1 MSLTSYLF
9 RNNAFE
15 FATDFK
21 QYKKLPSGV
30 YNVTV
35 DMQGRIYLTPE
46 NIQTETLIQLQD
58 SVMADIYKNV
68 DNFLTPKIKEGFD
81 RYGLVYKRGFL
92 LYGPPG
98 TGKTSLLNQVINL
111 CVEQKDIIVLRNP
124 RPDLVNMVVQS
135 VNTIE
140 ETKRTFMIIWEE
152 FEGTVHKHEAYLL
165 NLLDGLTQVQNVV
178 YFATTNY
185 IDKIPSRIRNRP
197 SRFADVI
204 EIGFPNR
211 ESRKTF
217 LEAKLHKT
225 DKIDVE
231 LWADLTEG
239 LTLDHLKDLIIS
251 VCVIGLSFDV
261 ALTKVKKLKTEDLMS
276 ARQRLRARR
285 YGNSADESNDEDN
298 LQAEVEIPVSD
309 LLE

>member
-9 RNNAFE
+9 RNNSFE

-21 QYKKLPSGV
+21 QHQKLPSGV
-30 YNVTV
+30 YNVSM
-35 DMQGRIYLTPE
+35 DMQGRIYLNPE
-46 NIQTETLIQLQD
+46 KIQTEKLIQLQD

-124 RPDLVNMVVQS
+124 RPDLVNMVVQNI
-135 VNTIE
+135 NTIE
-140 ETKRTFMIIWEE
+140 KTRRTFMIIWEE
-152 FEGTVHKHEAYLL
+152 FEGTVHQHEAHLL

-185 IDKIPSRIRNRP
+185 IDKIPSRIKNRP
-197 SRFADVI
+197 SRFADVV

-211 ESRKTF
+211 ASRKMF
-217 LEAKLHKT
+217 LENKLHKD
-225 DKIDVE
+225 DKIDIE
-231 LWADLTEG
+231 KWADATEG
-239 LTLDHLKDLIIS
+239 LSLDHLKDLIIS
-251 VCVIGLSFDV
+251 VCVIGLTFEQ
-261 ALTKVKKLKTEDLMS
+261 ALEKVSKLRSDDMLVGSPGRAT
-276 ARQRLRARR
+276 ARR
-285 YGNSADESNDEDN
+285 NESIASAGEPAVPVQFVKAVSVNS
-298 LQAEVEIPVSD
+298 
-309 LLE
+309 